1 MTARRRARAGL
12 LVAAI
17 GCVLLAA
24 PADSPGQPPAPATQ
38 LQGAFQMTGT
48 VTVARF
54 IRGEHVGETVQRSW
68 AFTPLCSSGPCA
80 TVQLVRSRRTATD
93 TLTLTAVGPNDYAG
107 TGQFSAPLR
116 CAGRIYNPGVSI
128 PFQIRVHVTAT
139 GPAAGGGTV
148 ATAITASYVNTS
160 RLNLTPCVAVLGHDA
175 ATYTG
180 TLAPG

>member
-1 MTARRRARAGL
+1 M
-12 LVAAI
+12 
-17 GCVLLAA
+17 
-24 PADSPGQPPAPATQ
+24 
-38 LQGAFQMTGT
+38 
-48 VTVARF
+48 
-54 IRGEHVGETVQRSW
+54 
-68 AFTPLCSSGPCA
+68 
-80 TVQLVRSRRTATD
+80 
-93 TLTLTAVGPNDYAG
+93 
-107 TGQFSAPLR
+107 
-116 CAGRIYNPGVSI
+116 SI